1 MFPALGSGPLAR
13 RTGTSCS
20 KNLVETSD
28 FSGKDPTVRR
38 RRSKPL
44 IPSTLAGGGS
54 VDEMISVTLWITV
67 GVFGVLE

>member
-1 MFPALGSGPLAR
+1 MLIEYAR
-13 RTGTSCS
+13 TSTVP
-20 KNLVETSD
+20 KIWFETSD

-54 VDEMISVTLWITV
+54 VDEMISVALWTTV